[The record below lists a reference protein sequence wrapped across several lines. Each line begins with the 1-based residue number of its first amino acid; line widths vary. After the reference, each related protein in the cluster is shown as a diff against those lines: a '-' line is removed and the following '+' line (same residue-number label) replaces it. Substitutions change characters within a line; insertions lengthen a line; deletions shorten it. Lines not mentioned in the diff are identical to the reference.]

1 MASTREIRRR
11 IKSVKNIAQVTRALQ
26 AVSASKVR
34 RAQEAVLATRA
45 YAQLAWEVLSD
56 LSQQVGANE
65 RLHPLFEVRPAKTI
79 GVLMLSGDRGL
90 CGAFNYNVVRVTM
103 DFCRRYTEGVP
114 VRLITVG
121 KKGRELMWRRRFN
134 IVREFSGLPAAP
146 RLADVTPIA
155 RAAIDGFRNG
165 EFDVVYLAYT
175 DFVNTL
181 VQKPAVKRLLP
192 LRPTELESQAMA
204 QYVAGARQGRMA
216 ATDYIYEP
224 SPRAIL
230 DVIVPRFT
238 ELQVYQA
245 VLESLAGEHSA
256 RMVAMRNATDNAE
269 QLVGDL
275 TLRYN
280 KARQQSITS
289 ELLDIAGGAEALA
302 QAQAAAP

>member
-11 IKSVKNIAQVTRALQ
+11 IKSVKNIGQVTRALQ

-34 RAQEAVLATRA
+34 RAQEAVLATRT
-45 YAQLAWEVLSD
+45 YARLAWEILSD

-65 RLHPLFEVRPAKTI
+65 GLHPLFVVRPVRTVGI
-79 GVLMLSGDRGL
+79 LMLTGDRGL
-90 CGAFNYNVVRVTM
+90 CGAFNYNIVRKTV
-103 DFCRRYTEGVP
+103 DFIHRHVEDVP
-114 VRLITVG
+114 AAIIAVG
-121 KKGRELMWRRRFN
+121 KKGRELMWRRGFN
-134 IVREFSGLPAAP
+134 IVREFSGLPASP

-155 RAAIDGFRNG
+155 RAAMNGFRNG
-165 EFDVVYLAYT
+165 EFDTVYLAYT

-181 VQKPAVKRLLP
+181 VQTPVVKRLLP
-192 LRPTELESQAMA
+192 LKPTELESQAMA
-204 QYVAGARQGRMA
+204 EYVAGARIGQGP

-224 SPRAIL
+224 SPGAIL
-230 DVIVPRFT
+230 EVIVPRFT

-245 VLESLAGEHSA
+245 VLESLASEHSA
-256 RMVAMRNATDNAE
+256 RMVAMQNATDNAG
-269 QLVGDL
+269 QLVGEL

-302 QAQAAAP
+302 QAQAAR

>member
-1 MASTREIRRR
+1 MATAREIRRR

-90 CGAFNYNVVRVTM
+90 CGAFNYNVVRTTM
-103 DFCRRYTEGVP
+103 DFSRRAKGVP
-114 VRLITVG
+114 IRVITVG
-121 KKGRELMWRRRFN
+121 KKGRELMWRRGFN
-134 IVREFSGLPAAP
+134 IVHEFSGLPAAP

-155 RAAIDGFRNG
+155 RAAMDGFKSG

-192 LRPTELESQAMA
+192 LRPTELESQVMA
-204 QYVAGARQGRMA
+204 VHVAGARQGRRA

-245 VLESLAGEHSA
+245 VLESLASEHSA

-302 QAQAAAP
+302 QARAAA

>member
-1 MASTREIRRR
+1 MATAREIRRR

-34 RAQEAVLATRA
+34 RAQEAVLATRV

-79 GVLMLSGDRGL
+79 GLLMLSGDRGL
-90 CGAFNYNVVRVTM
+90 CGAFNYNVVRTTM
-103 DFCRRYTEGVP
+103 DFSRRAKGVP
-114 VRLITVG
+114 IRVITVG
-121 KKGRELMWRRRFN
+121 KKGRELMWRRGFN
-134 IVREFSGLPAAP
+134 IVHEFSGLPAAP

-155 RAAIDGFRNG
+155 RAAMDGFKSG

-192 LRPTELESQAMA
+192 LRPTELESQVMA
-204 QYVAGARQGRMA
+204 VHVAGARQGRRA

-245 VLESLAGEHSA
+245 VLESLASEHSA

-302 QAQAAAP
+302 QARAAA

>member
-1 MASTREIRRR
+1 MATAREIRRR

-79 GVLMLSGDRGL
+79 GLLMLSGDRGL
-90 CGAFNYNVVRVTM
+90 CGAFNYNVVRTTM
-103 DFCRRYTEGVP
+103 DFSRRAKGVP
-114 VRLITVG
+114 IRVITVG
-121 KKGRELMWRRRFN
+121 KKGRELMWRRGFN
-134 IVREFSGLPAAP
+134 IVHEFSGLPAAP

-155 RAAIDGFRNG
+155 RAAMDGFKSG

-192 LRPTELESQAMA
+192 LRPTELESQVMA
-204 QYVAGARQGRMA
+204 VHVAGARQGRRA

-245 VLESLAGEHSA
+245 VLESLASEHSA

-302 QAQAAAP
+302 QARAAA

>member
-90 CGAFNYNVVRVTM
+90 CGAFNYNVVRATM
-103 DFCRRYTEGVP
+103 DFSRRAKGVP
-114 VRLITVG
+114 IRVITVG

-134 IVREFSGLPAAP
+134 IIHEFSGLPAAP
-146 RLADVTPIA
+146 RISDVTPIA
-155 RAAIDGFRNG
+155 RAAMDGFKSG

-192 LRPTELESQAMA
+192 LRPTELESQVMA
-204 QYVAGARQGRMA
+204 VHVAGARQGRRA

-245 VLESLAGEHSA
+245 VLESLASEHSA

-302 QAQAAAP
+302 QAAG

>member
-1 MASTREIRRR
+1 MATAREIRRR

-79 GVLMLSGDRGL
+79 GLLMLSGDRGL
-90 CGAFNYNVVRVTM
+90 CGAFNYNVVRTTM
-103 DFCRRYTEGVP
+103 DFSRRAKGVP
-114 VRLITVG
+114 IRVITVG

-134 IVREFSGLPAAP
+134 IVHEFSGLPAAP

-155 RAAIDGFRNG
+155 RAAMDGFKSG

-192 LRPTELESQAMA
+192 LRPTELESQVMA
-204 QYVAGARQGRMA
+204 VHVAGARQGRRA

-245 VLESLAGEHSA
+245 VLESLASEHSA

-302 QAQAAAP
+302 QAAG

>member
-45 YAQLAWEVLSD
+45 YAQLAWEVLNN

-65 RLHPLFEVRPAKTI
+65 KLHPLFEMRPVKTVGI
-79 GVLMLSGDRGL
+79 LMLSGDRGL
-90 CGAFNYNVVRVTM
+90 CGAFNYNVVRATM
-103 DFCRRYTEGVP
+103 DFSRRAKGVP
-114 VRLITVG
+114 IRVITVG
-121 KKGRELMWRRRFN
+121 KKGRELMWRRGFN
-134 IVREFSGLPAAP
+134 IVNEFSGLPAAP
-146 RLADVTPIA
+146 RISDVTPIA
-155 RAAIDGFRNG
+155 RAAIVGFKSG
-165 EFDVVYLAYT
+165 EFDVVYLAFT

-192 LRPTELESQAMA
+192 LKPTELESQVMA
-204 QYVAGARQGRMA
+204 EHVAGARPGRMA

-245 VLESLAGEHSA
+245 VLESLASEHSA

-302 QAQAAAP
+302 QAQAAA

>member
-1 MASTREIRRR
+1 MATAREIRRR

-26 AVSASKVR
+26 AVAASKVR

-45 YAQLAWEVLSD
+45 YAQLAWEILSD

-90 CGAFNYNVVRVTM
+90 CGAFNYNVVRATM
-103 DFCRRYTEGVP
+103 DFSRRAKGVP
-114 VRLITVG
+114 IRVITVG

-134 IVREFSGLPAAP
+134 IVHEFSGLPAAP
-146 RLADVTPIA
+146 RLSDVTPIA
-155 RAAIDGFRNG
+155 RAAMDGFKSG

-181 VQKPAVKRLLP
+181 VQKPVVKRLLP
-192 LRPTELESQAMA
+192 LRPTELESQVMA
-204 QYVAGARQGRMA
+204 VHVAGARQGRRA

-245 VLESLAGEHSA
+245 VLESLASEHSA

-302 QAQAAAP
+302 QAAG